1 MLLREP
7 SLPSFVYDTG
17 TMSLFKDTWTS
28 VPLNTFKKH
37 VGLDTATNTN
47 AFVTAQMIL
56 GHCKEL
62 TTVYTHTLTK
72 IYFFK
77 IKSSPFIRKQLLRA
91 HRT

>member
-37 VGLDTATNTN
+37 AGLDTATNTN

-72 IYFFK
+72 IYFFFNQK
-77 IKSSPFIRKQLLRA
+77 FTIYSKTIVKS
-91 HRT
+91 T

>member
-7 SLPSFVYDTG
+7 SLPFFVYDID
-17 TMSLFKDTWTS
+17 TMSFIKDTWTS
-28 VPLNTFKKH
+28 VPLNTFKKLA
-37 VGLDTATNTN
+37 GLDTATNTN

-72 IYFFK
+72 IY
-77 IKSSPFIRKQLLRA
+77 LLYQNFNVYSK
-91 HRT
+91 TIVEST